1 MKLSAHEVNNM
12 DDTVATN
19 DYVRLEMLSQQLK
32 ELEQSINMAD
42 EQAEH
47 AQLAKTMLEELKTTD
62 TQQEL
67 LVPIGNATF
76 LSVKASDVK
85 TVKVGVG
92 ANVVVDKTV
101 AEAIERINNQLTEVR
116 AYQEKSAHLYEQV
129 VSQALELQEK
139 IEKEYKQQ

>member
-1 MKLSAHEVNNM
+1 M